1 MVRKP
6 RMYDLREIKATENDT
21 LARIF
26 IKLNDLIWIKAVV
39 YITIVWYKDKLTN
52 TRYQNRN
59 SVWLLFKRSL
69 LIHMKKNS
77 CPLILFYQVTR
88 QVSLPSFCNYF
99 WSHIGGGSTNCVKRS
114 IYYSGQTKISQFQR
128 LASILVLIDLKT
140 KNVIRLW
147 QKYGLLIANLIYF
160 KETTPATLQWIH
172 VWIWSEEERQSS
184 VERVKKDWKLTN
196 FQFNKY
202 QPWDKIL

>member
-1 MVRKP
+1 
-6 RMYDLREIKATENDT
+6 MYDLREIKATENDM

-39 YITIVWYKDKLTN
+39 YITIVSYKDKLIN
-52 TRYQNRN
+52 IRYQNWN

-69 LIHMKKNS
+69 LNHMKNKNS
-77 CPLILFYQVTR
+77 CPLILFYQVTQ

-99 WSHIGGGSTNCVKRS
+99 WSHIGGSSTNCVKRS

-128 LASILVLIDLKT
+128 LASILVFIDLKT

-147 QKYGLLIANLIYF
+147 QKYGL
-160 KETTPATLQWIH
+160 LQWIH

-184 VERVKKDWKLTN
+184 VERVKKDWKLTS
-196 FQFNKY
+196 FQFNEY